1 MITAQL
7 VLTDLT
13 KNLLES
19 ADIIDEDLRDP
30 YYDVLITLLNR
41 DEFYI
46 SYLGFDKDLKETFNS
61 RNDPV
66 YIQKNKRLIE

>member
-1 MITAQL
+1 
-7 VLTDLT
+7 
-13 KNLLES
+13 LES

-46 SYLGFDKDLKETFNS
+46 SYLGFDKDLKETYSS
-61 RNDPV
+61 RNDPC

>member
-1 MITAQL
+1 MIRSQL
-7 VLTDLT
+7 VLIDLA

-19 ADIIDEDLRDP
+19 ADSVDEELREP

-46 SYLGFDKDLKETFNS
+46 SYIGFD
-61 RNDPV
+61 
-66 YIQKNKRLIE
+66 